1 MSVPAT
7 RSATSCD
14 CASRSCRHCAFW
26 STRKKFAKTR
36 SFASIFR
43 AVRYNWHNSSRLL
56 VVPLWRIISV
66 MKCAFALWNQA
77 WVIWQNRSVS
87 YHLVWKISDLQVTL
101 RCCWEVLNCEGKSWV
116 SRTAKG
122 SARSSSP
129 CFAKNL
135 PFSSPQA
142 TRKKSIVLSKI
153 LQFYTHYLL
162 NAVQNQLNSK
172 RTLYASY

>member
-1 MSVPAT
+1 MQFRLFYSYLGDY
-7 RSATSCD
+7 RSALIPGNGTPTSRLFKILMSMC
-14 CASRSCRHCAFW
+14 
-26 STRKKFAKTR
+26 
-36 SFASIFR
+36 I
-43 AVRYNWHNSSRLL
+43 RYNFFQKLWLAVLCCCWLL
-56 VVPLWRIISV
+56 LLQW
-66 MKCAFALWNQA
+66 
-77 WVIWQNRSVS
+77 NRSVS
-87 YHLVWKISDLQVTL
+87 YHLVWKISDLRARL
-101 RCCWEVLNCEGKSWV
+101 DCCWEVLNCEGKSWL